1 MSHDARG
8 PRGRATV
15 SLLSR
20 VRAPGAVRNDAGA
33 LRESI
38 LQHLQSMCK
47 TRLGSMPMRPDYGL
61 PCVSEMVHSFPDA
74 TSAIA
79 RALVHTIEA
88 YEPRLTNVS
97 VRHVPAST
105 AELVV
110 RFEVTAELRGE
121 GSASPIRFSTSI
133 DASRRVRIE

>member
-1 MSHDARG
+1 
-8 PRGRATV
+8 
-15 SLLSR
+15 
-20 VRAPGAVRNDAGA
+20 
-33 LRESI
+33 
-38 LQHLQSMCK
+38 
-47 TRLGSMPMRPDYGL
+47 MRPDYGL